1 MAVNQKK
8 SMPQSVR
15 TAITALNTILVLLGL
30 TAVLLLSMGTLGA
43 RSGGTFSLFGRSFH
57 LNQSDQMS
65 PMVEKGDLVMIRNMA
80 PTSFQMGNLIAY
92 YQQADGKD
100 YLIIRELVGMV
111 GSDYYLEDGEGNQTI
126 VAAGETRFLGRV
138 ESRSPRLGLAVQF
151 LQSREGKN
159 IYLWWTASL
168 LFLLIGIIVLLHV
181 ILKNLGPKEMDEEVD
196 YGIDYLEAEPS
207 PLLDEEQSSGP
218 GVPFELS
225 VQPEPAAEETPAD
238 AGLREE
244 SENVSENSSVS
255 ALISEEEEDEF
266 DLSGIISD
274 IQAQLDSEEK
284 K

>member
-92 YQQADGKD
+92 YQRADGKD

-138 ESRSPRLGLAVQF
+138 ESRSPKLGLAVQF

-181 ILKNLGPKEMDEEVD
+181 ILKNIGPKETDEEVD

-207 PLLDEEQSSGP
+207 PLPAEEQAPGP
-218 GVPFELS
+218 GAPFEPFE
-225 VQPEPAAEETPAD
+225 QPEPAAEQMPAD

-244 SENVSENSSVS
+244 SENVSENSFAS
-255 ALISEEEEDEF
+255 ALVSEEEEDEF

>member
-1 MAVNQKK
+1 M
-8 SMPQSVR
+8 
-15 TAITALNTILVLLGL
+15 
-30 TAVLLLSMGTLGA
+30 
-43 RSGGTFSLFGRSFH
+43 
-57 LNQSDQMS
+57 
-65 PMVEKGDLVMIRNMA
+65 
-80 PTSFQMGNLIAY
+80 
-92 YQQADGKD
+92 
-100 YLIIRELVGMV
+100 
-111 GSDYYLEDGEGNQTI
+111 
-126 VAAGETRFLGRV
+126 
-138 ESRSPRLGLAVQF
+138 
-151 LQSREGKN
+151 
-159 IYLWWTASL
+159 
-168 LFLLIGIIVLLHV
+168 
-181 ILKNLGPKEMDEEVD
+181 D

-244 SENVSENSSVS
+244 SENVSENSFVS

>member
-181 ILKNLGPKEMDEEVD
+181 ILKNLGPKETDEEVD

>member
-1 MAVNQKK
+1 MNQKK

-181 ILKNLGPKEMDEEVD
+181 ILKNLGPKETDEEVD

-244 SENVSENSSVS
+244 SENVSENSSAS

>member
-1 MAVNQKK
+1 MAVNRKK
-8 SMPQSVR
+8 SMPQSVK
-15 TAITALNTILVLLGL
+15 TAITALNTILILLGL

-111 GSDYYLEDGEGNQTI
+111 GSDYYLEDGGGNQTI

-138 ESRSPRLGLAVQF
+138 ESRSPKLGLAVQF

-181 ILKNLGPKEMDEEVD
+181 ILKNIDPKETDEEVD

-207 PLLDEEQSSGP
+207 SLPDAEQVSGP
-218 GVPFELS
+218 GVPFESS
-225 VQPEPAAEETPAD
+225 VQPEPAAEQMPAD
-238 AGLREE
+238 ARLREE
-244 SENVSENSSVS
+244 SENVSENSSAS

-284 K
+284 E